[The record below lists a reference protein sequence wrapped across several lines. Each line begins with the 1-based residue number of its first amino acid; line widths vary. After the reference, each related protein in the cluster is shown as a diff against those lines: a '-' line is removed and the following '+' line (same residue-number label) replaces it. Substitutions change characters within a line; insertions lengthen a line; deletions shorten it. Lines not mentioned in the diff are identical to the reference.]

1 MQSLFRCESAASN
14 AGWGGGGMRQQGG
27 FMVETGC
34 GIFQGESCGRGSRI
48 GYMHVSA
55 CLRLLPSGGV
65 SVSRFACG

>member
-1 MQSLFRCESAASN
+1 MQSLFRWESN
-14 AGWGGGGMRQQGG
+14 AGWGRGEMRQERG
-27 FMVETGC
+27 FMVEIGC
-34 GIFQGESCGRGSRI
+34 NIFQGEPCRRGSRI